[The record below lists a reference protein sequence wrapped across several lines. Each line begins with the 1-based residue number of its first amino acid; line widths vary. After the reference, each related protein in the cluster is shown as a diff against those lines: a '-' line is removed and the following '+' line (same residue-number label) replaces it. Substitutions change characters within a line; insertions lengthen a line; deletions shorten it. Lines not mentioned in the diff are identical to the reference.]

1 MSLASVIL
9 VGPMGSGKTTVGR
22 ALADREHMVHAD
34 IDEMI
39 VQARGL
45 AIAEIFETE
54 GESRFRTLEHQALT
68 RALAGTGAVI
78 SAGGGVV
85 TSESN
90 RSLLRQAD
98 ALVVWLDAS
107 VEVLVCRV
115 GDGAGRP
122 LLAGDDVANALRTK
136 VAERAEAYEEVADVR
151 IDTSDMSVADC
162 VDLIVAARATTVQ
175 RAAQCR

>member
-9 VGPMGSGKTTVGR
+9 IGPMGSGKTAVGR
-22 ALADREHMVHAD
+22 ALADREHLDHVD

-39 VQARGL
+39 VQTRG
-45 AIAEIFETE
+45 IPIPEIFATD
-54 GESRFRTLEHQALT
+54 GESGFRTLEHQALSQ
-68 RALAGTGAVI
+68 AVAGTGAVI

-115 GDGAGRP
+115 GDGATRP

-136 VAERAEAYEEVADVR
+136 VAERAEGYHDVADIR

-162 VDLIVAARATTVQ
+162 VDLITAARAKKRPTP
-175 RAAQCR
+175 CR

>member
-9 VGPMGSGKTTVGR
+9 VGPMGSGKTAVGR
-22 ALADREHMVHAD
+22 ALADREHLDHVD

-39 VQARGL
+39 VEACGL
-45 AIAEIFETE
+45 AIPEFFETE

-68 RALAGTGAVI
+68 RALAGTGAVV

-90 RSLLRQAD
+90 RILLRQSD

-107 VEVLVCRV
+107 VDVLACRV

-122 LLAGDDVANALRTK
+122 LLAGDDVEGALRTK
-136 VAERAEAYEEVADVR
+136 IAERAEGYHDVADIR

-162 VDLIVAARATTVQ
+162 VDLITAARSKKRPTP
-175 RAAQCR
+175 CR